1 MKSPTQPSGL
11 FRAFADATR
20 LRILNLLLEQKEICV
35 CDLCEVLDEIQPK
48 VSRHLATLR
57 RVGLVHY
64 RSEGKWK
71 HYSITDHPSRLER
84 TLLHC
89 IRSCLA
95 ELDVLERDR
104 RRLHSLDG
112 KPRCG

>member
-1 MKSPTQPSGL
+1 MSSPIQPPGL

-20 LRILNLLLEQKEICV
+20 LRILNLLLEQQEICV
-35 CDLCEVLDEIQPK
+35 CELCEVLDEIQPK
-48 VSRHLATLR
+48 ISRHLATLR
-57 RVGLVHY
+57 RVGLV
-64 RSEGKWK
+64 RDRREGKWR
-71 HYSITDHPSRLER
+71 HYSITDHPSRLQR

-104 RRLHSLDG
+104 RRLHSRG
-112 KPRCG
+112 AKPRCG